1 MLSIERSVQEVRAN
15 EPGELPSNLIGSPE
29 PTLIRG
35 LVRHWPIVQAGL
47 ESPAA
52 VEAYLRR
59 FYAGAIV
66 NAVYGK
72 PGEQGRIFY
81 NEDLSGFN
89 FEATKSRL
97 DTVLDDIRSQS
108 HVGDPIGI
116 YVGTTPVDTV
126 LPGFRSENDIRLNVP
141 GPLVSI
147 WLGNRSRIAAHFDQ
161 PDNIACCASGRRRF
175 ILFPPTEIENLYPGP
190 IDFTPAGQIISMVDF
205 EEPDFDAF
213 PRFRAALEQAQV
225 AELEPGDAIWVPS
238 MWWHHVEGLQVLN
251 VLINYWWNATPAWMD
266 APASV
271 LDYALL
277 ALRDLPKPQREAWKA
292 IFDYYV
298 FDFDEESVGHIPKDR
313 RGVLGA
319 MDAIGA
325 RKLRAQLLRKI
336 NR

>member
-1 MLSIERSVQEVRAN
+1 MLSIERRVREVRAN
-15 EPGELPSNLIGSPE
+15 QPGELPSDLISSPE
-29 PTLIRG
+29 PTTIRG

-52 VEAYLRR
+52 VETYLRR
-59 FYAGAIV
+59 FYDGAMV
-66 NAVYGK
+66 NSVYGK
-72 PGEQGRIFY
+72 PGERGRVFY
-81 NEDLSGFN
+81 NEDLTGFN
-89 FEATKSRL
+89 FEAVKSRL
-97 DTVLDDIRSQS
+97 DTVLEDMRSQS
-108 HVGDPIGI
+108 HAEDPAGI

-141 GPLVSI
+141 NPLVSI

-161 PDNIACCASGRRRF
+161 PDNIACCAAGRRRF

-190 IDFTPAGQIISMVDF
+190 VDFTPAGQIVSMVDF
-205 EEPDFDAF
+205 EKPDFDAF

-225 AELEPGDAIWVPS
+225 TELEPGDAICVPS
-238 MWWHHVEGLQVLN
+238 MWWHHVEGLDVLN

-266 APASV
+266 APANV

-292 IFDYYV
+292 IFDFYV
-298 FDFDEESVGHIPKDR
+298 FDFEEASIGHIPEGR
-313 RGVLGA
+313 RGVLGP
-319 MDAIGA
+319 MDAVGA
-325 RKLRAQLLRKI
+325 RRLRAQLLRKI

>member
-1 MLSIERSVQEVRAN
+1 MLSIERSVREVLASD
-15 EPGELPSNLIGSPE
+15 PGELPSDLTGSSE
-29 PTLIRG
+29 PILIRG
-35 LVRHWPIVQAGL
+35 LAAHWPIVRAAA

-52 VEAYLRR
+52 VESYLLR
-59 FYAGAIV
+59 FYAGAKV

-72 PGEQGRIFY
+72 PDERGRVFY

-89 FEATKSRL
+89 FEAVSSRL

-108 HVGDPIGI
+108 HAEAPSGV

-126 LPGFRSENDIRLNVP
+126 LPGFRTENDIRLDAP
-141 GPLVSI
+141 DALVSI

-161 PDNIACCASGRRRF
+161 PDNIACCAAGRRRF
-175 ILFPPTEIENLYPGP
+175 ILFPPTEIGNLYPGP
-190 IDFTPAGQIISMVDF
+190 IDFSPAGQIISMVDF

-213 PRFRAALEQAQV
+213 PRFRLALEQALV
-225 AELEPGDAIWVPS
+225 AELEPGDAIWVPG
-238 MWWHHVEGLQVLN
+238 MWWHHVEGLDVLN

-266 APASV
+266 APANV

-277 ALRDLPKPQREAWKA
+277 ALRDLPRRQREAWKA
-292 IFDYYV
+292 IFDFYV
-298 FDFDEESVGHIPKDR
+298 FGFEEESIDHIPQGR
-313 RGVLGA
+313 RGVLDP
-319 MDAIGA
+319 MDAISA